1 MNQVV
6 HTIAPDCYVRVSSV
20 CFPARCFAGALYGRG
35 VTSDLD
41 ERQRLLA
48 LIADYCL
55 ENGVGDLTLRS
66 VGQAIGTNN
75 RMLLYY
81 FSSKENL
88 IAEGLAEAVSR
99 FPGIVGTLDF
109 LDDHDQPLDVRLD
122 NAWRALSA
130 EMVPMRLFF
139 EVFGLAAHHPGRFD
153 NYLHIVGQEW
163 TDRVA
168 KALRADGVPNADA
181 RVLGREIVALWRGLQ
196 FDLISSGE
204 RRAIDATHTAAA
216 RSIAERA
223 AALAVD

>member
-6 HTIAPDCYVRVSSV
+6 HTIAPDCCVRVSSV
-20 CFPARCFAGALYGRG
+20 CFPVRRVVGALYGRG
-35 VTSDLD
+35 VTSEPD
-41 ERQRLLA
+41 ERRRLLA

-66 VGQAIGTNN
+66 VGHAIGTNN

-99 FPGIVGTLDF
+99 FPGIVGTLDL
-109 LDDHDQPLDVRLD
+109 LDNHSQPLEVRLD
-122 NAWRALSA
+122 KAWAALSA

-153 NYLHIVGQEW
+153 NYLRIVGQEW

-168 KALRADGVPNADA
+168 KALRADGVPAADA
-181 RVLGREIVALWRGLQ
+181 RLLGREIVALWRGLQ
-196 FDLISSGE
+196 FDLISSGD
-204 RRAIDATHTAAA
+204 RRAIDATHFAAA
-216 RSIAERA
+216 RSLACRA
-223 AALAVD
+223 AAIHGE

>member
-1 MNQVV
+1 M
-6 HTIAPDCYVRVSSV
+6 TRDA
-20 CFPARCFAGALYGRG
+20 
-35 VTSDLD
+35 D
-41 ERQRLLA
+41 ERQRLLS

-55 ENGVGDLTLRS
+55 ANGVGDLTLRS
-66 VGQAIGTNN
+66 LGQAIGTNN

-88 IAEGLAEAVSR
+88 IAEGLAEATSR

-109 LDDHDQPLDVRLD
+109 LDDHAQPLEVRLD
-122 NAWRALSA
+122 NAWKALSA

-153 NYLHIVGQEW
+153 NYLRIIGQEW

-168 KALRADGVPNADA
+168 KALRADGVPAADA
-181 RVLGREIVALWRGLQ
+181 RLLGREIVALWRGLQ

-216 RSIAERA
+216 RSIAARA
-223 AALAVD
+223 AAVSIG